1 MDMDRIKIV
10 DNEDVYG
17 EIRYKLIKAK
27 YDFENNEKLNVRSR
41 NYVIMVIK
49 KIYDYDSIIYYA
61 RVDEDLNTI
70 DAYMSNCVNDSPEL
84 MRKVEFYSNLIPT
97 FFNKIYK
104 YYV

>member
-27 YDFENNEKLNVRSR
+27 YDFENNEKLNARSR

-49 KIYDYDSIIYYA
+49 KIYDYDNIIYYA

-84 MRKVEFYSNLIPT
+84 MRKVKFYSNLIPT